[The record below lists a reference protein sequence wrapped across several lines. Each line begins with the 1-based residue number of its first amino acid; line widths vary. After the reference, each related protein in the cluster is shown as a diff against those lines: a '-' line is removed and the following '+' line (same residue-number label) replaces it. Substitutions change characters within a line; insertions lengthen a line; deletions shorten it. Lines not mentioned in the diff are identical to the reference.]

1 MQALSRPLSRSLSRF
16 LPAGARANL
25 ARGNLAS
32 DLPAS
37 VVVFLVALP
46 LCMGIAIASGVPP
59 ERGLITGIV
68 GGIVVGLIAG
78 SPLQVSGPAAGL
90 AVIVFEFVR
99 QHGLDVLGPVLVLAG
114 AFQLLFGALR
124 VGGWFRAISPAVVHG
139 MLAGIGVLIVLA
151 QIHVLTDAMPQ
162 ASGLDNLVAIP
173 AAFFNFV
180 SGEGNR
186 FGAVAVGLATIV
198 AMIGWERLRPA
209 SLRVLPGA
217 LVGVLA
223 GTLVATLGAMDVK
236 RVEVP
241 DAILASIAL
250 PTAELWGRL
259 AEPTLIVMA
268 LTIAVIASAESLLSA
283 AAVDRMHDGPRTQ
296 YNRELGAQGVGN
308 VICGILGGLPMTGVI
323 VRSSAN
329 VQSGA
334 KTRASTVL
342 HGTWILAFLLLLP
355 FVLKLVPT
363 AALAGILVVTGW
375 RLASPAHALHLHER
389 YGLVTAGIWLATLL
403 TVVLVDLLSG
413 VLTGL
418 ALSLVQAIPA
428 LRKGPLKIEHAAAA
442 ERAGV
447 PELRLSGAATF
458 LQLPRLTEALE
469 KTPVGGEVRLSTHR
483 LAHIDHTCLEMIED
497 WANRRA
503 ADGTRVA
510 VVGGSGTPHRKLA
523 EAVAAA

>member
-1 MQALSRPLSRSLSRF
+1 MQALSRF
-16 LPAGARANL
+16 LPASANKTL
-25 ARGNLAS
+25 SR

-68 GGIVVGLIAG
+68 GGIVVGLLAG

-99 QHGLDVLGPVLVLAG
+99 QHGLDMLGPVLVLAG

-151 QIHVLTDAMPQ
+151 QLHVLTDAVPQ

-180 SGEGNR
+180 TGEGNR
-186 FGAVAVGLATIV
+186 IGAVAVGLVTIV
-198 AMIGWERLRPA
+198 AMMGWERVRPA
-209 SLRVLPGA
+209 SLKVLPGA
-217 LVGVLA
+217 LIGVVAGTALA
-223 GTLVATLGAMDVK
+223 GFGALDVK

-241 DAILASIAL
+241 EAILSSLGL
-250 PTAELWGRL
+250 PAAELWGRL
-259 AEPTLIVMA
+259 AEPALIVMA

-308 VICGILGGLPMTGVI
+308 LICGVLGGLPMTGVI

-329 VQSGA
+329 VQAGA
-334 KTRASTVL
+334 ASRASTVL

-355 FVLKLVPT
+355 WVLTLVPT

-389 YGLVTAGIWLATLL
+389 YGLVTAGIWLATML

-413 VLTGL
+413 VVLGL
-418 ALSLVQAIPA
+418 VLSLVQVMPA
-428 LRKGPLKIEHAAAA
+428 LRKGRLRIEHAAAP

-447 PELRLSGAATF
+447 PELRLSGSATF

-469 KTPVGGEVRLSTHR
+469 RTPVGGEVRLSTHR
-483 LAHIDHTCLEMIED
+483 LTHIDHTCLEMIED

-510 VVGGSGTPHRKLA
+510 VVGGEGPSHRKLA
-523 EAVAAA
+523 EAVATA

>member
-1 MQALSRPLSRSLSRF
+1 MQALSRL
-16 LPAGARANL
+16 LPASARTTL
-25 ARGNLAS
+25 AR

-68 GGIVVGLIAG
+68 GGIVVGLLAG

-99 QHGLDVLGPVLVLAG
+99 QHGLDMMGPVLVLAG
-114 AFQLLFGALR
+114 AFQLLFGFLR

-151 QIHVLTDAMPQ
+151 QLHVLTDAMPQ

-186 FGAVAVGLATIV
+186 IGAVAVGLVTIA
-198 AMIGWERLRPA
+198 AMIGWERFRPA
-209 SLRVLPGA
+209 SLKVLPGA
-217 LVGVLA
+217 LIGVVAGTALA
-223 GTLVATLGAMDVK
+223 GFGALDVK

-241 DAILASIAL
+241 EAILSSIGL
-250 PTAELWGRL
+250 PAAELWGRL
-259 AEPTLIVMA
+259 AEPALIVMA

-308 VICGILGGLPMTGVI
+308 LICGVIGGLPMTGVI

-329 VQSGA
+329 VQAGA
-334 KTRASTVL
+334 VSRASTVL

-355 FVLKLVPT
+355 WMLTLVPT

-413 VLTGL
+413 VVLGL
-418 ALSLVQAIPA
+418 VLSLIQVMPA
-428 LRKGPLKIEHAAAA
+428 LRKGPLKIEHAAAP

-447 PELRLSGAATF
+447 PELRLSGSATF

-469 KTPVGGEVRLSTHR
+469 RTPVGGEVRLSTHR

-497 WANRRA
+497 WATRRA

-510 VVGGSGTPHRKLA
+510 VVGGEGTPHRKLA
-523 EAVAAA
+523 AAVAVA

>member
-1 MQALSRPLSRSLSRF
+1 MQGLARF
-16 LPAGARANL
+16 LPETARQNL
-25 ARGNLAS
+25 AR

-68 GGIVVGLIAG
+68 GGIVVGLLAG

-99 QHGLDVLGPVLVLAG
+99 QHGLDMLGPVLVLAG

-139 MLAGIGVLIVLA
+139 MLAGIGILIVLA
-151 QIHVLTDAMPQ
+151 QIHVLTDAAPQ

-186 FGAVAVGLATIV
+186 FGAVAVGLATIA
-198 AMIGWERLRPA
+198 AMIGWERLRPVRLKA
-209 SLRVLPGA
+209 LPGA
-217 LVGVLA
+217 LVGVLS
-223 GTLVATLGAMDVK
+223 GTLLAGISALDVK

-241 DAILASIAL
+241 EAIFSSIGL
-250 PTAELWGRL
+250 PAAELWGRL
-259 AEPTLIVMA
+259 AEPALLVMA
-268 LTIAVIASAESLLSA
+268 LTIAAIASAESLLSA

-308 VICGILGGLPMTGVI
+308 VLCGLLGGLPMTGVI

-329 VQSGA
+329 VQAGA
-334 KTRASTVL
+334 ASRASTIL
-342 HGTWILAFLLLLP
+342 HGTWILAFLLVLP
-355 FVLKLVPT
+355 WLLKLVPT

-375 RLASPAHALHLHER
+375 RLASPAHARHLHAR

-413 VLTGL
+413 VVLGL
-418 ALSLVQAIPA
+418 VLSLLQAVPA
-428 LRKGPLKIEHAAAA
+428 LRKGRLTIEHAASP

-469 KTPVGGEVRLSTHR
+469 RTPVGGEVRLSAHR

-497 WANRRA
+497 WASRRA
-503 ADGTRVA
+503 ASGTRVA
-510 VVGGSGTPHRKLA
+510 VVGGSGVPRRKLA
-523 EAVAAA
+523 EAVATA